1 MIEKGAVLEDLQAV
15 AQGLQ
20 KVPKVPR
27 VSKAEDPKGYEE
39 YQAYKNYNHQ
49 KEVLSE
55 GISPADS
62 QKWLETLIDF
72 RNWVSHFKFT
82 DKETGQKESTWERY
96 VRLQN
101 QNNQR
106 S

>member
-1 MIEKGAVLEDLQAV
+1 M
-15 AQGLQ
+15 
-20 KVPKVPR
+20 
-27 VSKAEDPKGYEE
+27 
-39 YQAYKNYNHQ
+39 
-49 KEVLSE
+49 LSE